1 MKKIFTETFNE
12 KEQLMLRWIALRYQ
26 SEYWKPHEPLKPGVP
41 FHIMINVQ
49 DSELASTFNLDILEI
64 HSFFLTLEKYNFG
77 QIKKSSLDTIKV
89 NLDDKNKFF
98 EYLGEHEVWFFEFK
112 NTVLETDLVLEDVN
126 ERMKIFLQELH

>member
-12 KEQLMLRWIALRYQ
+12 KEQLMLKWIALRYQ
-26 SEYWKPHEPLKPGVP
+26 IEYWKPHEPLKPGVP
-41 FHIMINVQ
+41 FHIMINIQ

-77 QIKKSSLDTIKV
+77 QIKKVSLNNVKV
-89 NLDDKNKFF
+89 NLDDKNNLF
-98 EYLGEHEVWFFEFK
+98 EDLGKHKVWLFEFK

-126 ERMKIFLQELH
+126 ERMETFLQELH